1 MNIYSQFLVVVKN
14 CTPAPARLS
23 AKLINASG
31 SACKV
36 LALRN
41 IIFKSYACYR
51 ANRKKKN
58 LNC

>member
-1 MNIYSQFLVVVKN
+1 MNIYSQFLDVVKN
-14 CTPAPARLS
+14 CILTLARLS

-41 IIFKSYACYR
+41 IIIKLYACYR
-51 ANRKKKN
+51 AKKN
-58 LNC
+58 PKT